1 MWRALNRTARD
12 LVPSVRHCGKT
23 LQSTVTVH
31 LTTGAKTPCAGLS
44 QCKNRWFCT
53 YCSPV
58 WRSLQARISATKIE
72 RALADDGYAWLVVLT
87 ISHRPEQSLEEVL
100 TSLQLAWTRTYR
112 RNRHLR
118 HIGWEKW
125 LDVVLDGDSGPHP
138 HYNVLVVS
146 PDPTAAHTMRTA
158 WLAAARST
166 GLRASEQ
173 HAVHITPLIPQH
185 ADSATAYASK
195 AGNACFEAA
204 DNFYKRSKA
213 GSLPLQLLKAEH
225 LSPDPQRRAIIAN
238 AARELKGRKA
248 VTRNDL
254 WRLLPGPEDIDEDAD
269 ITDHTDRSD
278 WTPASLNDIAA
289 VPVPKRT
296 DMLSVVIAATDWRS
310 NRIAL
315 ENLLDRH
322 DATPDTPAFHTA
334 LRIAAICDCTYLIP
348 PEP

>member
-1 MWRALNRTARD
+1 MQRALNRIARE
-12 LVPSVRHCGKT
+12 LIPSVRHCGKT
-23 LQSTVTVH
+23 LQSTITVH
-31 LTTGAKTPCAGLS
+31 LTTGAKTPVEGLT

-72 RALADDGYAWLVVLT
+72 RALADGQHAWLVTLT
-87 ISHRPEQSLEEVL
+87 ISHRPEQSLNEVL
-100 TSLQLAWTRTYR
+100 TSLQLAWKRTRVR
-112 RNRHLR
+112 LGHLA
-118 HIGWEKW
+118 WEKW
-125 LDVVLDGDSGPHP
+125 LDVVLGGPSGPHP
-138 HYNVLVVS
+138 HYNVLIVS
-146 PDPTAAHTMRTA
+146 VDPTAAHAMRTA
-158 WLAAARST
+158 WLAAARSA

-173 HAVHITPLIPQH
+173 HAVHIKPLTPEH
-185 ADSATAYASK
+185 AEDATGYASK
-195 AGNACFEAA
+195 ASVACFEAA

-213 GSLPLQLLKAEH
+213 GSLPLELLEAER

-238 AARELKGRKA
+238 AARDLKGRKA
-248 VTRNDL
+248 VTRSDA
-254 WRLLPGPEDIDEDAD
+254 WRRLDGPEDIDEDAD

-278 WTPASLNDIAA
+278 WTFNSLEDIAA
-289 VPVPKRT
+289 LPVPKRPDT
-296 DMLSVVIAATDWRS
+296 ISVVIAATDWRS

-334 LRIAAICDCTYLIP
+334 LRIAAICNCTYIIP